1 MGGSPCVG
9 WSMRRPGEG
18 ELNKC
23 VIRISSA
30 LGCLS
35 HIAWDL
41 GQRPYIHTS
50 SFEESFSAPR
60 DGRGALVAFSFRP
73 APVDPWPRWFA
84 RTFQPSSVSTFCG
97 SLTLSPFLTTLDA

>member
-9 WSMRRPGEG
+9 WSMRPGEG

-41 GQRPYIHTS
+41 GQRSYIHTS
-50 SFEESFSAPR
+50 SFEESVSPRHVTGEEPLSRFRSAQHQLTH
-60 DGRGALVAFSFRP
+60 GRV
-73 APVDPWPRWFA
+73 
-84 RTFQPSSVSTFCG
+84 G
-97 SLTLSPFLTTLDA
+97 SLAHFSLPL